1 MVDIDVDRTSFEDFV
16 SRDGARLKRAL
27 VARYGVDIGCDACAH
42 ALAWAWER
50 WLRVEA
56 MENAPGY
63 LYRVG
68 QTHATRAIRLGRKVT
83 FPAERSGHDEV
94 GGFPDPDLADAL
106 QSLSQSQR
114 LAVLTVTARRA
125 VGMPLR
131 LPAQALRRK
140 TSPDDYWEV
149 GTSHATVGRWH
160 ARNRPARVWSRSGSR
175 CVVRCES
182 G

>member
-1 MVDIDVDRTSFEDFV
+1 VMVDIDVDRTSFEDFV

-114 LAVLTVTARRA
+114 LAVLLVHAYGWSPADVSRVTGVPASTVRSN
-125 VGMPLR
+125 
-131 LPAQALRRK
+131 LRRGLRRLRRQLDRGDFK
-140 TSPDDYWEV
+140 
-149 GTSHATVGRWH
+149 
-160 ARNRPARVWSRSGSR
+160 
-175 CVVRCES
+175 
-182 G
+182 